1 MTMKNSAKIAIA
13 EQVVAHARSL
23 GFEAA
28 CLIFRDDDGYP
39 YDTLYELSEQNGC
52 SPDETITASINI
64 ILDEDLVFC
73 LIEDP
78 DDEDAD
84 PRIEFAK

>member
-1 MTMKNSAKIAIA
+1 MKNSAKIGLA

-23 GFEAA
+23 GFDA
-28 CLIFRDDDGYP
+28 CLIFRDEDGYP

-52 SPDETITASINI
+52 DPDETITASINI
-64 ILDEDLVFC
+64 ILDEDLTFS

-84 PRIEFAK
+84 PRIEFAREE